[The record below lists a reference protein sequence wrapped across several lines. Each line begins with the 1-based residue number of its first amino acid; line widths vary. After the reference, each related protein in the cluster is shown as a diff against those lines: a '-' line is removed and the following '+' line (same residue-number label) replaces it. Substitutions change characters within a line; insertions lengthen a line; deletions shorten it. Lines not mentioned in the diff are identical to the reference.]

1 MKYLKSLI
9 IAFTF
14 LTIFSFS
21 ANADTLDIKNVK
33 GITSNIENYLS
44 TVGQTNTAGYATIYV
59 NLLITQNGD
68 LYTVDFMVTDDG
80 EVVILSKEYEDEFYR
95 VETFSSKLVE
105 KYTVSISTIKNNI
118 EKSIQ

>member
-1 MKYLKSLI
+1 MKYLKSII

-21 ANADTLDIKNVK
+21 ANADTLNIENIKD
-33 GITSNIENYLS
+33 ITSNIEEYIS
-44 TVGQTNTAGYATIYV
+44 TVDQTNTAGYATIYV
-59 NLLITQNGD
+59 NLLMTQNGD
-68 LYTVDFMVTDDG
+68 LHTVDFMVTDEG
-80 EVVILSKEYEDEFYR
+80 EVVILSNEYEDEFYR

-105 KYTVSISTIKNNI
+105 KYTVSISTIKKKT